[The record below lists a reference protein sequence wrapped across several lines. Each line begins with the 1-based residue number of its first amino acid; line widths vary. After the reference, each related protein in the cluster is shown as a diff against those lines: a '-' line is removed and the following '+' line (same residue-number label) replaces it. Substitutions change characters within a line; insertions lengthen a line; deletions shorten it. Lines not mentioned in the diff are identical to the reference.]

1 MLFNS
6 YIFIL
11 LFLPVTL
18 IGYYIFNKFKKYKL
32 AKTFLLVMSIWFY
45 AYFNITYLP
54 IIITS
59 IIFNFMIYKGMQKDK
74 LNKKILLIIGIIF
87 NIGMLIYFKYFD
99 FFIENINVLFK
110 TDFALKHIL
119 LPLGISFF
127 TFQQVSF
134 VIDSYKQEVPSY
146 KILDYALF
154 VTFFPQLIAG
164 PIVSHDEIVPQFE
177 DLQNKKLNFDNF
189 AKGIYAFTLGLAK
202 KVLIADMFGK
212 IVNYGFINAGGL
224 NTTNA
229 ILVMLA
235 YTFQIYFDFS
245 GYCDMATGIGLMF
258 NIKLPMNFNSPY
270 KSLNIIEFWKKWHIT
285 LTRFFTK
292 YVYIPLGGSKKG
304 TARTYANI
312 FIIFFLSGIWHG
324 ANWTFILWGAL
335 HGIYNIITRIFK
347 KFFEKLH
354 PAFAWIINFTFINLT
369 WIYFRADSISQA
381 NTLIK
386 RILSFQFGP
395 IDPTIS
401 TKFRLEELKTIFG
414 IFKID
419 NPLFYTG
426 FFFILALVAIL
437 SMKNTNEKLETFKP
451 TIIRAIIIPILL
463 VWGIVSFAGESTFLY
478 FNF

>member
-164 PIVSHDEIVPQFE
+164 HIV
-177 DLQNKKLNFDNF
+177 
-189 AKGIYAFTLGLAK
+189 
-202 KVLIADMFGK
+202 
-212 IVNYGFINAGGL
+212 
-224 NTTNA
+224 
-229 ILVMLA
+229 
-235 YTFQIYFDFS
+235 
-245 GYCDMATGIGLMF
+245 
-258 NIKLPMNFNSPY
+258 
-270 KSLNIIEFWKKWHIT
+270 
-285 LTRFFTK
+285 
-292 YVYIPLGGSKKG
+292 
-304 TARTYANI
+304 
-312 FIIFFLSGIWHG
+312 
-324 ANWTFILWGAL
+324 
-335 HGIYNIITRIFK
+335 
-347 KFFEKLH
+347 
-354 PAFAWIINFTFINLT
+354 
-369 WIYFRADSISQA
+369 
-381 NTLIK
+381 
-386 RILSFQFGP
+386 
-395 IDPTIS
+395 
-401 TKFRLEELKTIFG
+401 
-414 IFKID
+414 
-419 NPLFYTG
+419 
-426 FFFILALVAIL
+426 
-437 SMKNTNEKLETFKP
+437 
-451 TIIRAIIIPILL
+451 
-463 VWGIVSFAGESTFLY
+463 
-478 FNF
+478 

>member
-324 ANWTFILWGAL
+324 LIGRLYYGE
-335 HGIYNIITRIFK
+335 HYMVYII
-347 KFFEKLH
+347 
-354 PAFAWIINFTFINLT
+354 
-369 WIYFRADSISQA
+369 
-381 NTLIK
+381 
-386 RILSFQFGP
+386 
-395 IDPTIS
+395 
-401 TKFRLEELKTIFG
+401 
-414 IFKID
+414 
-419 NPLFYTG
+419 
-426 FFFILALVAIL
+426 
-437 SMKNTNEKLETFKP
+437 
-451 TIIRAIIIPILL
+451 
-463 VWGIVSFAGESTFLY
+463 
-478 FNF
+478 

>member
-235 YTFQIYFDFS
+235 YTFQIYFDC
-245 GYCDMATGIGLMF
+245 G
-258 NIKLPMNFNSPY
+258 
-270 KSLNIIEFWKKWHIT
+270 
-285 LTRFFTK
+285 R
-292 YVYIPLGGSKKG
+292 
-304 TARTYANI
+304 
-312 FIIFFLSGIWHG
+312 
-324 ANWTFILWGAL
+324 
-335 HGIYNIITRIFK
+335 
-347 KFFEKLH
+347 
-354 PAFAWIINFTFINLT
+354 
-369 WIYFRADSISQA
+369 
-381 NTLIK
+381 
-386 RILSFQFGP
+386 
-395 IDPTIS
+395 
-401 TKFRLEELKTIFG
+401 
-414 IFKID
+414 
-419 NPLFYTG
+419 
-426 FFFILALVAIL
+426 
-437 SMKNTNEKLETFKP
+437 
-451 TIIRAIIIPILL
+451 
-463 VWGIVSFAGESTFLY
+463 
-478 FNF
+478 